1 MSVNVVAHFH
11 VNVRE
16 PTASWLIFFCGPIG
30 RLVALGV
37 GGACGHIYNIYRLSD
52 STHSKT

>member
-16 PTASWLIFFCGPIG
+16 LKASWLIFFCGPIG
-30 RLVALGV
+30 RLVDLGV